1 MDRGERVNKELQ
13 ELLGPY
19 FLQRLKIDFLK
30 DTLPNKTELVVW
42 THLSTEQRRM
52 YTEFIGGNSLVRSIL
67 AGENTTVLEAIT
79 WLKKLCGH
87 PILVKNQDPDTYFDS
102 YGMQEAVEQS
112 SKLDILVHL
121 IDCLCSQNHRVLVF
135 SQSTKMLDVI
145 EKVLVKVNVS
155 RIDGGTKERDRQRR
169 VDAFNDENSSIEVM
183 LLSTKAA
190 GVGLTLTGADRVV
203 VYDPSWNPAEDS
215 QAVDR
220 CYRIGQTREVV
231 VYRLI
236 AAGTVEEKM
245 YEKQIHK
252 DGIRR
257 TVFTTGASVQRY
269 FVRDELSKM
278 LSLAPAGECETMLK
292 VQEIKTNWSQ
302 QQFILSHRGVV
313 GLSRHD
319 GFYRPSGPDKE
330 GDGPKPAFPATST
343 PMPALKG
350 KSQRILQS
358 LTSRDKPHPFGEK
371 LNTKPGSKRV
381 PPKERT
387 WESFDHSTDFNHS
400 VETKENYCDLKV
412 PSIIE
417 IDIDDDDPVIPVET
431 VHSANYTL
439 EETDEQ
445 KSLTSRSGQV
455 MQGKSK
461 RILQNSS
468 KREETIPPEQKME
481 RSSKTVH
488 IIDSTRETMDHSGT
502 TVHIES
508 SSVIAV
514 DAGYD
519 DGDTAESAHCSAGG
533 IFGFADIPSS
543 NDYNR
548 TGVAE
553 CNGKKE
559 ASSVGVEQ
567 PISEILAQAE
577 NFAMDDK
584 PNRALCLL
592 MDVIDNRYD
601 EVDKSFKLA
610 FHNQVAAV
618 AGSLGLLSSATN

>member
-52 YTEFIGGNSLVRSIL
+52 YMEFIGSGNSLVKSIL
-67 AGENTTVLEAIT
+67 AGESTTVLEAIT

-87 PILVKNQDPDTYFDS
+87 PILVKNQDPETYFDS
-102 YGMQEAVEQS
+102 CGMQEAVEQS

-231 VYRLI
+231 IYRLI

-269 FVRDELSKM
+269 FVTDELSKM
-278 LSLAPAGECETMLK
+278 LSLAPAGECETMSK
-292 VQEIKTNWSQ
+292 VQEIETNWSQ

-350 KSQRILQS
+350 KSQRILQR
-358 LTSRDKPHPFGEK
+358 LESRDKTDTLGRK
-371 LNTKPGSKRV
+371 LNTKPGSKPV
-381 PPKERT
+381 PSIKRT
-387 WESFDHSTDFNHS
+387 WKSSDHSIDFNHS
-400 VETKENYCDLKV
+400 VETKENYCDLTV

-417 IDIDDDDPVIPVET
+417 IDMDDDDPVIPVEKI
-431 VHSANYTL
+431 HSANCTSTL

-445 KSLTSRSGQV
+445 KLVTSRSGRV
-455 MQGKSK
+455 MQ
-461 RILQNSS
+461 
-468 KREETIPPEQKME
+468 TIPPKQKME

-488 IIDSTRETMDHSGT
+488 IIDSAGETMDHSGSDHFNGVVNIGGT
-502 TVHIES
+502 TEHIETS
-508 SSVIAV
+508 SDIAV

-519 DGDTAESAHCSAGG
+519 DGDTAESAHCSEGE
-533 IFGFADIPSS
+533 IFGFTDIPSS
-543 NDYNR
+543 NDSKR

-559 ASSVGVEQ
+559 VSSVGVKQ

-577 NFAMDDK
+577 NFAMEDK
-584 PNRALCLL
+584 PNRALGLL

-601 EVDKSFKLA
+601 EVDKSFKMA

-618 AGSLGLLSSATN
+618 AGSLGLLSNPTN